1 MSHSF
6 LAKEAAEKEI
16 GFSVEPGCSD
26 ELADKILKLAGD
38 KSLCKNMGENA
49 KELYNEKYSF
59 DIAKEKYK
67 EIIEAI
73 N

>member
-1 MSHSF
+1 
-6 LAKEAAEKEI
+6 
-16 GFSVEPGCSD
+16 
-26 ELADKILKLAGD
+26 
-38 KSLCKNMGENA
+38 MGENA